1 MRLHLVRQAQP
12 PAVRHRR
19 FHRFTRNEQ
28 GTFTLEAS
36 LVFPAILFCTVT
48 LLFVGM
54 YAYQHVYMGQ
64 LARSAAEKLAF
75 AWNNSHKDVTTGS
88 FNPQET
94 DSLYWRLTQD
104 NVSDLFGLLSGSGGA
119 SVSVPANHVN
129 GLVETKLAKASILL
143 LKESRAPQHIQI
155 IYLIIKLR

>member
-1 MRLHLVRQAQP
+1 MRLHLVRLAQQR
-12 PAVRHRR
+12 AVRHRR
-19 FHRFTRNEQ
+19 FHCALLEMNKVR
-28 GTFTLEAS
+28 FTLEAS
-36 LVFPAILFCTVT
+36 LVFPAILICTVT

-75 AWNNSHKDVTTGS
+75 TWNNSHKDVTTGS

-94 DSLYWRLTQD
+94 DGLYWRLTQD

-119 SVSVPANHVN
+119 SVCTS
-129 GLVETKLAKASILL
+129 S
-143 LKESRAPQHIQI
+143 ES
-155 IYLIIKLR
+155 